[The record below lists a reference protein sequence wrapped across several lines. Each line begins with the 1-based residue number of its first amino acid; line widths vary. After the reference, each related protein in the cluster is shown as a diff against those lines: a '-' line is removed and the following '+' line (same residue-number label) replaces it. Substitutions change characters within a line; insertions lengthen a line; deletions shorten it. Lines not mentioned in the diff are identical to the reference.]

1 MRTWTIAAVA
11 LLALGLGACTRH
23 GSDRNAERARQ
34 TEVERDTAA
43 HKAGRAAY
51 DIAQEA
57 EKAAKKAGQ
66 KLKETSHDMHEGW
79 KDAKRDAKE
88 SGKK

>member
-1 MRTWTIAAVA
+1 MRTAIAFI
-11 LLALGLGACTRH
+11 ALGLVGCSHYDNR
-23 GSDRNAERARQ
+23 DAERARQ
-34 TEVERDTAA
+34 SEADSAA
-43 HKAGRAAY
+43 RKAGRAAY

-79 KDAKRDAKE
+79 KEAQRDKKE
-88 SGKK
+88 SGKP